1 MVQTADFWAQEEARN
16 HPSATHIDLVVSSA
30 QTFPQIFGYIR
41 AIVDKLLADMA
52 ATNDYDRHK
61 TRAMYEFIAGLVRG
75 SEDWAGKDRSALWAW
90 LAPKLPELFG
100 AIRHDTTKC
109 WDIAIEYILH
119 ERDPRRY
126 PELMDFII
134 TTAKNADFASGSSFD
149 RESLYFLTIG

>member
-1 MVQTADFWAQEEARN
+1 
-16 HPSATHIDLVVSSA
+16 
-30 QTFPQIFGYIR
+30 
-41 AIVDKLLADMA
+41 MA
-52 ATNDYDRHK
+52 ASNDFDRHK

-75 SEDWAGKDRSALWAW
+75 SEDWSGKDRQSLWSW

-149 RESLYFLTIG
+149 REQF